1 MDLNARFNETWLNM
15 EWARTWHS
23 RKNIS
28 LSRQLRSVDYGDLS
42 VAISAKM
49 TLNVIDIA
57 TSVTSLV
64 GCNDRLEFIVIVIER
79 LEMLL
84 RRYDFD

>member
-1 MDLNARFNETWLNM
+1 
-15 EWARTWHS
+15 
-23 RKNIS
+23 
-28 LSRQLRSVDYGDLS
+28 VDYRDLS

-64 GCNDRLEFIVIVIER
+64 GCNDRLEFIVVVVER

-84 RRYDFD
+84 RRYNSD